1 MNRVLPHPRLSAVL
15 GLTWLGLNN
24 TLAPAHLLLAVG
36 IALLMPLLVGRF
48 LPDLPRLRAP
58 GTLLRLLLVVLGD
71 IVVANLEVARRILG
85 RESALRPAFVRVP
98 LDLREPLG
106 IATLAAIVTLTPGTV
121 SADLDDTGNRLV
133 VHALHV
139 EDEARL
145 VATIKQRYEAPLR
158 AIFP

>member
-1 MNRVLPHPRLSAVL
+1 MNRLLPHPGLSSVL
-15 GLTWLGLNN
+15 ALTWLALNN
-24 TLAPAHLLLAVG
+24 TLDPAHVLLAAA
-36 IALLMPLLVGRF
+36 IALVLPLLIGRF

-58 GTLLRLLLVVLGD
+58 GTLLRLFLVVVGD

-85 RESALRPAFVRVP
+85 PESALRPAFVQVP

-121 SADLDDTGNRLV
+121 SADLSDTGECLI

-139 EDEARL
+139 TDEARL